1 MKPQQAKST
10 SLNPHFLQ
18 SETWEQYQKLEGHET
33 FYLKGDDFIA
43 SGIITK
49 TKLGNY
55 LYCAY
60 GPAVTDAKSLQ
71 HALEAIMPLAK
82 EKNALFIR
90 IEPTIVLKEEQI
102 AKVAQKLGNY
112 SIKKTHDLDPANT
125 WIVDLYDDL
134 DQTLAGIEKDKVR
147 VWRNYAKKG
156 ITIRTTKNPDDIPA
170 FIKLLKS
177 VANQGNYVA
186 QEENHLKNQLRSDFG
201 TLYLAELEGQDEPIA
216 GVLVFDYDDTRYA
229 MHAAAAYEHRRLKAG
244 AILQVETIVDAQ
256 KAGRHNYDFWGITT
270 SEDPKHPW
278 YGFTQYKKTF
288 GGHQVDYTGTY
299 DIILSPTKYKA
310 YTALRKVNRAKR
322 LLVSKHKK

>member
-102 AKVAQKLGNY
+102 AKVKEC
-112 SIKKTHDLDPANT
+112 KNT
-125 WIVDLYDDL
+125 
-134 DQTLAGIEKDKVR
+134 A
-147 VWRNYAKKG
+147 
-156 ITIRTTKNPDDIPA
+156 
-170 FIKLLKS
+170 
-177 VANQGNYVA
+177 
-186 QEENHLKNQLRSDFG
+186 
-201 TLYLAELEGQDEPIA
+201 
-216 GVLVFDYDDTRYA
+216 
-229 MHAAAAYEHRRLKAG
+229 
-244 AILQVETIVDAQ
+244 
-256 KAGRHNYDFWGITT
+256 
-270 SEDPKHPW
+270 
-278 YGFTQYKKTF
+278 GFTKHS
-288 GGHQVDYTGTY
+288 G
-299 DIILSPTKYKA
+299 LAKYSGSGNAGPAKQSGSG
-310 YTALRKVNRAKR
+310 NAKR
-322 LLVSKHKK
+322 IRLFSRTRCVYLLMCFSKS